1 LNRRTAIGAT
11 LAALALA
18 MPAAA
23 KATPMNDS
31 YAVSIASAGHNL
43 GSYHV
48 DGSHDFGFA
57 FAIWDLDVTSRV
69 NWTGNLPVVTS
80 WNSANVREGATLPVG
95 RMSPMLQDGA
105 LHVTWT
111 AKGDVHGSTMWKDI
125 DKTVAVDASCV
136 PVLMGYDHECTATSP
151 SIYLMRQSGMP
162 GGPYIKLK
170 LQAKFTVT
178 PEGAIVSRT
187 LTTTG
192 LDPVTK
198 SGLALSPVPEID
210 NVNVPCGAPGS
221 QVGYRLGPVHWTPAV
236 SVKQQPILTM
246 GILDPVIG
254 QAELPAFYD
263 KPYGPVVN
271 ANPKFDLTG
280 SSHTTALGTAL
291 PNNVAPTI
299 GPLSMSVKAG
309 QPVWLTADVS
319 ARCDVLDYVWKF
331 SDGTTAYGWQP
342 SKTFTKPGTVT
353 GQLKVT
359 DSSGLSATRSF
370 NVSVS

>member
-18 MPAAA
+18 TPAAA
-23 KATPMNDS
+23 KATPLNDS

-125 DKTVAVDASCV
+125 DKTVEVDASCV
-136 PVLMGYDHECTATSP
+136 PVLMGSDHECTATSP

-178 PEGAIVSRT
+178 PEGAIVSRS

-271 ANPKFDLTG
+271 ANPKFDVTG

-299 GPLSMSVKAG
+299 APMSFSSKANQPLSF
-309 QPVWLTADVS
+309 TADVDG
-319 ARCDVLDYVWKF
+319 RCAIASYKWRF
-331 SDGTTAYGWQP
+331 SDGVTSYGSAPTRTFMQAGAYSGEL
-342 SKTFTKPGTVT
+342 T
-353 GQLKVT
+353 VT
-359 DSSGLSATRSF
+359 DSSGLSATRDFSLTIK
-370 NVSVS
+370 

>member
-1 LNRRTAIGAT
+1 LNRRIATAMTIAV
-11 LAALALA
+11 ALIA
-18 MPAAA
+18 PAAA

-31 YAVSIASAGHNL
+31 YTVNVASASHDL

-48 DGSHDFGFA
+48 GGSHDFGFA
-57 FAIWDLDVTSRV
+57 FAFWDLDVTSRV

-80 WNSANVREGATLPVG
+80 WNSANVREGASLPVG
-95 RMSPMLQDGA
+95 RMSPMLQSGA

-111 AKGDVHGSTMWKDI
+111 AKGDAHGSTMWKDI
-125 DKTVAVDASCV
+125 DKTVTVDASCV
-136 PVLMGYDHECTATSP
+136 PVLMGSDHECTATAP

-198 SGLALSPVPEID
+198 SGLALSPVPATD
-210 NVNVPCGAPGS
+210 TVAVPCGAPGS
-221 QVGYRLGPVHWTPAV
+221 PVGYKLGPLHWTPAV

-280 SSHTTALGTAL
+280 SAHTSALGTAL
-291 PNNVAPTI
+291 PNNIAPTI
-299 GPLSMSVKAG
+299 APMSFSATAG
-309 QPVWLTADVS
+309 VPKRLDADVS
-319 ARCDVLDYVWKF
+319 ARCDVASYVWKF
-331 SDGTTAYGWQP
+331 SDGTTAYGAEP
-342 SKTFTKPGTVT
+342 TKTFSKSVT

-359 DSSGLSATRSF
+359 DSSGLSATRDFS
-370 NVSVS
+370 VSVS